1 MKTLLLS
8 LALSLL
14 VLTGCVHAPTPTVFI
29 REVPVQVASSNSL
42 DALRFPAS
50 YHAYTVGRRVDPANP
65 DLMQESHVLFIRES
79 HDRWNLHPSGTS
91 SPLLAPAGP
100 TDAAFVP
107 LPLDEQ
113 VRSELQQQRRASQS
127 LLEQTQSFQKAAD
140 VFVPAARKAVE
151 ISAQTQQRQQ
161 QLEER
166 LRRIEEGQRW
176 SALTNWPPSTNS
188 NR

>member
-1 MKTLLLS
+1 MKTLLL
-8 LALSLL
+8 LTAVLSLL
-14 VLTGCVHAPTPTVFI
+14 SGCMHQPVPTFVI

-65 DLMQESHVLFIRES
+65 DFMQESHVLFIRES
-79 HDRWNLHPSGTS
+79 HDRWNLHPSATS

-140 VFVPAARKAVE
+140 VFAGNSTPIPAR
-151 ISAQTQQRQQ
+151 SF
-161 QLEER
+161 L
-166 LRRIEEGQRW
+166 
-176 SALTNWPPSTNS
+176 
-188 NR
+188 